1 MKKRIVFIFILFFF
15 TGKVTADSTLVDTMT
30 GIDTVLFERGNVF
43 EAVSPISSPV
53 NYEKRLYQNPTVA
66 LFKSMVIPG
75 WGQLGNRSYFKAVLF
90 AGLDAW
96 FIGSSIHY
104 GRQAGDFRDMFE
116 NAVDINDRNDYH
128 ALYDDRRGA
137 RNKFRWFAIIVSF
150 VAMFD
155 AYVDAHLSGFPG
167 AVDEPDL
174 SFEIKPDSCGRSM
187 AVISYSF

>member
-1 MKKRIVFIFILFFF
+1 MKKRVVFIFILFFLA
-15 TGKVTADSTLVDTMT
+15 GKVTADSTLVDTMT
-30 GIDTVLFERGNVF
+30 GIDTVLFEKGNVF
-43 EAVSPISSPV
+43 EAVGPISSPV
-53 NYEKRLYQNPTVA
+53 NYEKRMYQNPTTA

-104 GRQAGDFRDMFE
+104 GRQASDFRDMFE
-116 NAVDINDRNDYH
+116 NAVEIDDRNEYH
-128 ALYDDRRGA
+128 ALYDDRRDT
-137 RNKFRWFAIIVSF
+137 RNKFRWFAVIVSF

-155 AYVDAHLSGFPG
+155 AYVDAHLSGFPH
-167 AVDEPDL
+167 VEDEPGL
-174 SFEIKPDSCGRSM
+174 SFEIRPDSSGRAM